1 MTPQR
6 PGGNRLTCA
15 GVAGQ
20 GCAMAKGD
28 LSGLAVPGTSF
39 AVRVTPR
46 ARRNEITRDAADMLR
61 IAVTA
66 PPVDGA
72 ATDAARRLLAE
83 ALGVAPSRL
92 TLTQGATARDKRFR
106 LD

>member
-1 MTPQR
+1 
-6 PGGNRLTCA
+6 
-15 GVAGQ
+15 
-20 GCAMAKGD
+20 MAKGD
-28 LSGLAVPGTSF
+28 LDDLAVPGASF

-46 ARRNEITRDAADMLR
+46 ARRNAVTRDGAEVLR

-92 TLTQGATARDKRFR
+92 TLTHGATSRDKRFR